1 MTPPPAGDDLAG
13 EAREQCQLWELRQ
26 DGAAHR
32 SAAALALPVRTSD
45 GADAVLK
52 VSAPEAGSGQAHLA
66 LRRWGGHG
74 AVRLLRAD
82 PHRHAVLLERLRP
95 QSLHTL
101 SDVAACE
108 VVASLY
114 ERLHVAPL
122 PQLPSLTIIVAQWA
136 QQVDQLPR
144 SAALPRRLIEQ
155 AVASGR
161 DLTAGTATTD
171 VLLHG
176 DLHYGSVLAA
186 DREPWLAISPR
197 PVNGDPHAELAP
209 MLLHRTDDLA
219 GRLRDGV
226 RARFYALVD
235 AAGLDEDLARAW
247 TFVRV
252 VLAATRAIDGGA
264 DLTRFVAIAKALQD

>member
-1 MTPPPAGDDLAG
+1 MTPPPAADLAG
-13 EAREQCQLWELRQ
+13 VAHEQCRLWELRE
-26 DGAAHR
+26 DGAAR
-32 SAAALALPVRTSD
+32 QSAVALALPVRTSD

-52 VSAPEAGSGQAHLA
+52 VSAPAAGSEQAHLA

-95 QSLHTL
+95 QTLHTL

-108 VVASLY
+108 VVAGLY
-114 ERLHVAPL
+114 QRLHVAPL
-122 PQLPSLTIIVAQWA
+122 PQLSSLTTIVAQWA
-136 QQVDQLPR
+136 QEVDGLPR

-161 DLTAGTATTD
+161 DLTAGSATTD

-197 PVNGDPHAELAP
+197 PVNGDPNAELAP
-209 MLLHRTDDLA
+209 MLLHRADDLA

-252 VLAATRAIDGGA
+252 VHAATRALDGGA